1 MNKLLEQ
8 AQQIA
13 IDANKLNRLIK
24 HEYREVSPAAR
35 LITELS
41 QLVFEHSENHNLLLS
56 LNIDSCN
63 ISSQSGVIDFNT
75 HEYIKENDVDI
86 RISLQSPA
94 LVAGLLVY
102 KNQVLANIDLS
113 QQQVLLQ
120 SEQYTCII

>member
-1 MNKLLEQ
+1 MNELLEQ

-41 QLVFEHSENHNLLLS
+41 QLVFEHSENHKLLLS

-86 RISLQSPA
+86 RISLQSPT
-94 LVAGLLVY
+94 LVAELLAY
-102 KNQVLANIDLS
+102 KNQVLANIDLA
-113 QQQVLLQ
+113 QQQGLLQ
-120 SEQYTCII
+120 SEQCACVI

>member
-41 QLVFEHSENHNLLLS
+41 QLVFEHRENHKLFLT
-56 LNIDSCN
+56 LNIDSYN
-63 ISSQSGVIDFNT
+63 ISSQSGVIDFNI

-86 RISLQSPA
+86 SVSLQSPT
-94 LVAGLLVY
+94 LVDELLSY
-102 KNQVLANIDLS
+102 RDQVLVNIELA
-113 QQQVLLQ
+113 QQHALLQ
-120 SEQYTCII
+120 SEQYA

>member
-41 QLVFEHSENHNLLLS
+41 QLVFEHSENHKLLLS

-86 RISLQSPA
+86 RISLQSPT
-94 LVAGLLVY
+94 LVAELLAY
-102 KNQVLANIDLS
+102 KNQVLANIDLA
-113 QQQVLLQ
+113 QQQGLLQ
-120 SEQYTCII
+120 SEQCTCII

>member
-8 AQQIA
+8 AQQLA

-41 QLVFEHSENHNLLLS
+41 QLVFEHSENHKLLLS
-56 LNIDSCN
+56 LNIDSYN
-63 ISSQSGVIDFNT
+63 ISSQSGVIDFNS

-86 RISLQSPA
+86 RISLQSST
-94 LVAGLLVY
+94 LVAELLAY
-102 KNQVLANIDLS
+102 KNQVLANINLA

>member
-13 IDANKLNRLIK
+13 IDVNKLNRLIK

-41 QLVFEHSENHNLLLS
+41 QLVFEHSENHKLLLS

-63 ISSQSGVIDFNT
+63 ISSQSGVIDFNS

-86 RISLQSPA
+86 RISLQSPT
-94 LVAGLLVY
+94 LVDELLSY
-102 KNQVLANIDLS
+102 RDQVLVNIELA

-120 SEQYTCII
+120 SEQYACII

>member
-24 HEYREVSPAAR
+24 HEGKEVSPAAS

-41 QLVFEHSENHNLLLS
+41 QLVFEHRENHKLLLS
-56 LNIDSCN
+56 LNIDSFN
-63 ISSQSGVIDFNT
+63 ISSQSGVIDFNI
-75 HEYIKENDVDI
+75 HEYIKENSVDI
-86 RISLQSPA
+86 RVSLQSPT
-94 LVAGLLVY
+94 LVDELLSY
-102 KNQVLANIDLS
+102 RDQVLINIELA

-120 SEQYTCII
+120 SEQYA

>member
-24 HEYREVSPAAR
+24 HEYREVSPAAN

-41 QLVFEHSENHNLLLS
+41 LLVFEQSENHKLLLS

-63 ISSQSGVIDFNT
+63 ISSQSGVIDFHT

-86 RISLQSPA
+86 RVSLQSPT
-94 LVAGLLVY
+94 LVAELLSY
-102 KNQVLANIDLS
+102 KNQVLANIDLA

>member
-41 QLVFEHSENHNLLLS
+41 QLVFEHSENHKLLLS
-56 LNIDSCN
+56 LNIDSFN
-63 ISSQSGVIDFNT
+63 ISSQSGVIDFNI

-86 RISLQSPA
+86 RISLQSPT
-94 LVAGLLVY
+94 LVAELLVY
-102 KNQVLANIDLS
+102 KNQVLANIDLA

-120 SEQYTCII
+120 SEQYA

>member
-41 QLVFEHSENHNLLLS
+41 QLVFEHSENHKLLLS

-63 ISSQSGVIDFNT
+63 ISSQSGVIDFNS

-86 RISLQSPA
+86 RISLQSST
-94 LVAGLLVY
+94 LVAELLAY
-102 KNQVLANIDLS
+102 KNQVLANINLA

>member
-13 IDANKLNRLIK
+13 IDVNKLNRLIK

-41 QLVFEHSENHNLLLS
+41 QLVFEHSENHKLLLS

-63 ISSQSGVIDFNT
+63 ISSQSGVIDFNS

-86 RISLQSPA
+86 RISLQSST
-94 LVAGLLVY
+94 LVAELLAY
-102 KNQVLANIDLS
+102 KNQVLANINLA

>member
-41 QLVFEHSENHNLLLS
+41 QLVFEHSENHKLLLS

-63 ISSQSGVIDFNT
+63 ISSQSGVIDFNI

-86 RISLQSPA
+86 RISLQSST
-94 LVAGLLVY
+94 LVAELLAY
-102 KNQVLANIDLS
+102 KNQVLANINLA

>member
-41 QLVFEHSENHNLLLS
+41 QLVFEHSENHKLLLS
-56 LNIDSCN
+56 LNIDSYN
-63 ISSQSGVIDFNT
+63 ISSQSGVIDFSS
-75 HEYIKENDVDI
+75 HEYIKENNVDI
-86 RISLQSPA
+86 RVSLQSLT
-94 LVAGLLVY
+94 LVAELLAY
-102 KNQVLANIDLS
+102 RDQVVANIELA

-120 SEQYTCII
+120 SEKYA

>member
-1 MNKLLEQ
+1 MNQQLEQ
-8 AQQIA
+8 AQQLA
-13 IDANKLNRLIK
+13 IDANKLSRLIK
-24 HEYREVSPAAR
+24 HERKEVSPAVS

-41 QLVFEHSENHNLLLS
+41 QLVFEHSENHKLLLS

-63 ISSQSGVIDFNT
+63 ISSQSGVIDFNS

-86 RISLQSPA
+86 RISLQSST
-94 LVAGLLVY
+94 LVAELLAY
-102 KNQVLANIDLS
+102 KNQVLANINLA